1 MPEAGTRGEIGE
13 GLGFW
18 GFVCFF
24 FSLNNL
30 NLKTQKNIVTH
41 S

>member
-13 GLGFW
+13 GAWVLGF
-18 GFVCFF
+18 VVFF

-30 NLKTQKNIVTH
+30 NLKTQKIL
-41 S
+41 